1 MIACEKNSGL
11 RSTLNCYNA
20 AKSYDGQIL
29 TDELLCNL
37 HRSVMSGVTDGLI
50 GNFRTE
56 PFLMHPNYS
65 TSSEEYNPPIPEFIP
80 SLLEDLNAF
89 AQTTGKADVLVI
101 AALIYYQFETIHPF
115 ETGNGRVGRLLP
127 VAVLI
132 NEHILSRPVLALSDF
147 LYKYNDECLKY
158 FRGVQHFGEYMEWI
172 KFLSKV

>member
-101 AALIYYQFETIHPF
+101 AALIYYQFETQISF
-115 ETGNGRVGRLLP
+115 ISTMTNV
-127 VAVLI
+127 
-132 NEHILSRPVLALSDF
+132 
-147 LYKYNDECLKY
+147 
-158 FRGVQHFGEYMEWI
+158 
-172 KFLSKV
+172 